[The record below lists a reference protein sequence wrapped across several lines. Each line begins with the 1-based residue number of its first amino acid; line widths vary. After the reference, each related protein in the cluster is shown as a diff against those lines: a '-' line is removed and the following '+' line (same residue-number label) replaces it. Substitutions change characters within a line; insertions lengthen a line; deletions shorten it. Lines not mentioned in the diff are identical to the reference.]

1 MHGFASVGECM
12 IELSGQN
19 DTQWHMGFAGDTLN
33 TAWYVRALMD
43 EDFCVDY
50 ITAFG
55 DDAFSK
61 QQIAFMQDNGIGTD
75 KSPIIKGA
83 RPGLYAITLTGAER
97 SFTYWRNDSAAR
109 RLAEN
114 PDKLLESLKNRKM
127 IYFSGITL
135 AIILPEHRHAFL
147 DIINTCRANGS
158 LIAFDP
164 NFRASL
170 WPDHGLARELIT
182 KAMRS
187 SDIALPTL
195 PDEQALFGDADGQAC
210 AKRLKALGVREIIV
224 KDGTEPAIV
233 QFEDDQTLVP
243 SAKANAID
251 TTGAGD
257 SFNGGYLAARLNGMA
272 PVEAAIQAHKVAA
285 RVVECRGALMP
296 MQSAHDLFI
305 K

>member
-19 DTQWHMGFAGDTLN
+19 DMQWHMGFAGDTLN
-33 TAWYVRALMD
+33 TAWYVRALMHP
-43 EDFCVDY
+43 EFIVDY

-55 DDAFSK
+55 DDAFSN
-61 QQIAFMQDNGIGTD
+61 QQIAFMKENGINTD

-114 PDKLLESLKNRKM
+114 PAHLLASLKNRKM

-135 AIILPEHRHAFL
+135 AIILPEHRQSFL
-147 DIINTCRANGS
+147 DIISTCRSNGS

-170 WPDHGLARELIT
+170 WSDHELARELMT
-182 KAMRS
+182 KAMLNT
-187 SDIALPTL
+187 DIALPTL

-210 AKRLKALGVREIIV
+210 AQRLKALGVREIIV
-224 KDGTEPAIV
+224 KDGTDPAIV
-233 QFEDDQTLVP
+233 QFEDNQSLVP
-243 SAKANAID
+243 SVKASAID

-257 SFNGGYLAARLNGMA
+257 SFNGGYLAARLNRLA
-272 PVEAAIQAHKVAA
+272 PVEAAMQAHKVAA

-296 MQSAHDLFI
+296 MQVAHDLFI
-305 K
+305 R